1 MDASKRSLCGEESF
15 RTSSDHSCENDGPWA
30 VLAWFSILATCKQSV
45 EDILKDHLQID
56 FGAGT
61 SSPGMMTRRWKP
73 RAQTKWWR
81 TWRSWFLI
89 TPSWGN
95 SSQWVTE
102 FTLGRKLITLN
113 TVIPRMKVFQEI
125 RAWGSF
131 LQMVL
136 PSSFDWVTLGVWAPP
151 FDCDMDSYEK
161 DPGAYANVSSFSHPS
176 ALLPCGCLSP

>member
-30 VLAWFSILATCKQSV
+30 VLAWFSILATCKQSM

-73 RAQTKWWR
+73 RVQTKWWR

-89 TPSWGN
+89 TSSVGDRVYTGEKTDN
-95 SSQWVTE
+95 SEYSYPTDESVSRNQS
-102 FTLGRKLITLN
+102 LRLISGDGSPIIFWLSDSGSVGTTIWLWYGQLWEG
-113 TVIPRMKVFQEI
+113 PR
-125 RAWGSF
+125 G
-131 LQMVL
+131 L
-136 PSSFDWVTLGVWAPP
+136 
-151 FDCDMDSYEK
+151 Y
-161 DPGAYANVSSFSHPS
+161 
-176 ALLPCGCLSP
+176 